1 MLFVW
6 LLGLVWFILAIIT
19 GYTGGD
25 TVASWGLLIMANVC
39 WVGTLIGQA
48 VIRELRRTVK
58 SEERD

>member
-25 TVASWGLLIMANVC
+25 TVAYWGFLIMGTVC
-39 WVGTLIGQA
+39 WAWVLLGQA
-48 VIRELRRTVK
+48 VIR
-58 SEERD
+58 

>member
-25 TVASWGLLIMANVC
+25 TVAYWVLLVMATVC
-39 WVGTLIGQA
+39 WAGVLLGQA